1 MHLTNNSIAK
11 HSDKFYSQAK
21 YINNMMSMQEFA
33 NYITVYLFFF
43 FFFKKKVNLRTKPL
57 FQPNPKT
64 NENASNLFLEI
75 CARDHPKSKQ
85 FLRALRL

>member
-43 FFFKKKVNLRTKPL
+43 FFLKKK
-57 FQPNPKT
+57 
-64 NENASNLFLEI
+64 
-75 CARDHPKSKQ
+75 
-85 FLRALRL
+85 